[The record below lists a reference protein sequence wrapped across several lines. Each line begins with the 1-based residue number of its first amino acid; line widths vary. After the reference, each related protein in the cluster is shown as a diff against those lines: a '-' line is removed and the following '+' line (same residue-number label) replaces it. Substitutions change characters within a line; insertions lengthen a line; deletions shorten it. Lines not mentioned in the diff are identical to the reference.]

1 MIGSEKR
8 FEKAS
13 DDLLSM
19 QMEIA
24 SAMERLSETPFV
36 VAATQTYDRV
46 TGEQLGALCVY
57 THEGF
62 DWTSED
68 LYNFKHYGLVDYSSE
83 YAKAAFEHFLGLI
96 SK

>member
-1 MIGSEKR
+1 MIDDGKR
-8 FEKAS
+8 FEKAG
-13 DDLLSM
+13 DALLSKRA
-19 QMEIA
+19 EIV
-24 SAMERLSETPFV
+24 SAMEPFSETPFV

-46 TGEQLGALCVY
+46 TGERLGALCAY

-83 YAKAAFEHFLGLI
+83 YAKVAFGHFLELA
-96 SK
+96 

>member
-83 YAKAAFEHFLGLI
+83 YAKAAFEHFLKLV
-96 SK
+96 SM

>member
-19 QMEIA
+19 QTEIV
-24 SAMERLSETPFV
+24 SAMEPFSETPFV

-46 TGEQLGALCVY
+46 TGEQLGALCAY
-57 THEGF
+57 IHDGF
-62 DWTSED
+62 GWTSED
-68 LYNFKHYGLVDYSSE
+68 LCNFKHYGLVDYGSE

>member
-1 MIGSEKR
+1 MVGSEKR

-19 QMEIA
+19 QTEIV
-24 SAMERLSETPFV
+24 SAMEPFSETPFV

-57 THEGF
+57 AHEGF

>member
-1 MIGSEKR
+1 MIGREKR

-19 QMEIA
+19 QTEIV
-24 SAMERLSETPFV
+24 SAMEPFSETPFV

-68 LYNFKHYGLVDYSSE
+68 LYNFKHYGLVDYSSK

>member
-1 MIGSEKR
+1 MIGREKR

-19 QMEIA
+19 QTEIV
-24 SAMERLSETPFV
+24 SAMEPFSETPFV

-68 LYNFKHYGLVDYSSE
+68 LYNFKYYGLVDYSSE